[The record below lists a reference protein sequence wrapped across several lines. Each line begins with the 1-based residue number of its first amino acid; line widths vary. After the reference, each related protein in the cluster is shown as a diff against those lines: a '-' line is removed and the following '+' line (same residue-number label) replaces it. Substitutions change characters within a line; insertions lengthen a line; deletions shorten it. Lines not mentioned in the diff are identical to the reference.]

1 MVCDMTYFGQPLTF
15 LFPMLH
21 FWVAVVPTYLSM
33 LLQKWIIMLMPVA
46 AGQMACRRAAGRMAG
61 WSGAVQT
68 SVLNRTVLNLRQ
80 DFISTSL
87 SELCFCVGQCSFV
100 DLYVLK

>member
-1 MVCDMTYFGQPLTF
+1 
-15 LFPMLH
+15 
-21 FWVAVVPTYLSM
+21 
-33 LLQKWIIMLMPVA
+33 MLMPVA

-80 DFISTSL
+80 NLIGTSL
-87 SELCFCVGQCSFV
+87 SELCFCVGQCSCDDHLCSQIKRYSKRVF
-100 DLYVLK
+100 LLKKRTLWGRITE